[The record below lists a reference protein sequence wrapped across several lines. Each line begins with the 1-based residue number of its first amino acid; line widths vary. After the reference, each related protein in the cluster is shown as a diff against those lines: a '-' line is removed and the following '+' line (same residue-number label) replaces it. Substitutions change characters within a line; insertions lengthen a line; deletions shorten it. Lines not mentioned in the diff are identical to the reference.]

1 MLTILPVAGIGDVA
15 PGDDLAALIAEA
27 APWLAD
33 GDILIVT
40 SKIVSKA
47 EGRLVD
53 VPAEGPAR
61 EEAKAAILA
70 AETARTVAVRGK
82 VKIVQT
88 HHGYVMNNAGID
100 ESNVDPTRMVL
111 LPVDPDASARALRAA
126 LADRGLDV
134 GVVVTDTMG
143 RPWRDGLV
151 DFAIGAAGV
160 HPLRDHRGETDAYGN
175 DLFVTRMAVVDELA
189 AAGELVKGKIDQ
201 VPVAVVRGLVPTGR
215 PATVPGEPD
224 TGSPAGRAHGAVS
237 GRPTFAAHEG
247 GDAGA
252 SRQPGGSGLADG
264 PGVAETLVRDAASDL
279 FSLGTAEARRT
290 AVSGRR
296 STRTFD
302 KEPVPDELIRAAV
315 ADALTAPAPHHSVPW
330 RFVHVRAARTA
341 LLDAMRDAWAADL
354 RGDGFTAEQ
363 VERRLRRGDLLR
375 AAPELVVPCLVA
387 DAAHP
392 YPDPRRSDAERT
404 MFHVA
409 MGAGVQNLLVSL
421 GTYGLGSCWVSS
433 TMFCP
438 DVVRATLD
446 LPADWQPMGAVAI
459 GYPLDPPGH
468 RPPRDPSDYLL
479 TR

>member
-1 MLTILPVAGIGDVA
+1 MPGALTILPVTGIGDVS
-15 PGDDLAALIAEA
+15 PGDDLAALVSGA

-33 GDILIVT
+33 GDILVVT

-53 VPAEGPAR
+53 VPADGPAR

-70 AETARTVAVRGK
+70 GETARTVATRGK
-82 VKIVQT
+82 IKIVQT
-88 HHGYVMNNAGID
+88 HHGYVLNNAGID
-100 ESNVDPTRMVL
+100 ESNVDPSRMVL
-111 LPVDPDASARALRAA
+111 LPVDPDASARALRTA
-126 LADRGLDV
+126 LAARGLDV

-175 DLFVTRMAVVDELA
+175 ELHVTRMAVVDELA

-201 VPVAVVRGLVPTGR
+201 VPVAVVRGLAMSARSGIAGPDAAGTG
-215 PATVPGEPD
+215 ATGARRGGGV
-224 TGSPAGRAHGAVS
+224 SGAV
-237 GRPTFAAHEG
+237 
-247 GDAGA
+247 
-252 SRQPGGSGLADG
+252 LADG
-264 PGVAETLVRDAASDL
+264 PGVAETLVRDAAHDL

-290 AVSGRR
+290 AVAGRR
-296 STRTFD
+296 STRSFQ
-302 KEPVPDELIRAAV
+302 KEPVPDHLIRAAV
-315 ADALTAPAPHHSVPW
+315 GDALTAPAPHHSVPW
-330 RFVHVRAARTA
+330 RFVHVRAARDA

-354 RGDGFTAEQ
+354 RGDGFTPDQ
-363 VERRLRRGDLLR
+363 IDRRLRRGDLLR
-375 AAPELVVPCLVA
+375 AAPELVVPCLVSE
-387 DAAHP
+387 AAHP

-421 GTYGLGSCWVSS
+421 AAHGLGSCWVSS

-438 DVVRATLD
+438 DVVRAVLD

-459 GYPLDPPGH
+459 GYPLDPPGP
-468 RPPRDPSDYLL
+468 RPDRDPTDYLV

>member
-1 MLTILPVAGIGDVA
+1 MLTEGLPGAGALTILPVTGIGDVA
-15 PGDDLAALIAEA
+15 PGDDLAALIGEA

-33 GDILIVT
+33 GDILVVT
-40 SKIVSKA
+40 SKVVSKA
-47 EGRLVD
+47 EGRLVV
-53 VPAEGPAR
+53 VPADGPAR

-70 AETARTVAVRGK
+70 GETARTVATRGK
-82 VKIVQT
+82 IKIVQT
-88 HHGYVMNNAGID
+88 HHGYVLNNAGID
-100 ESNVDPTRMVL
+100 ESNVDRSRMVL
-111 LPVDPDASARALRAA
+111 LPVDPDASARALRSAFAA
-126 LADRGLDV
+126 RGLDV

-175 DLFVTRMAVVDELA
+175 ELHVTRMAVVDELA

-201 VPVAVVRGLVPTGR
+201 VPVAVVRGL
-215 PATVPGEPD
+215 
-224 TGSPAGRAHGAVS
+224 AVS
-237 GRPTFAAHEG
+237 
-247 GDAGA
+247 
-252 SRQPGGSGLADG
+252 SRQGTGTVRQTGLADG
-264 PGVAETLVRDAASDL
+264 PGVAETLVRDTSHDL

-290 AVSGRR
+290 AVAGRR
-296 STRTFD
+296 STRTFE
-302 KEPVPDELIRAAV
+302 KEPVPDHLIRAAV
-315 ADALTAPAPHHSVPW
+315 GDALTAPAPHHSVPW
-330 RFVHVRAARTA
+330 RFVHVRAARVA

-354 RGDGFTAEQ
+354 RGDGFTPDQ
-363 VERRLRRGDLLR
+363 IDRRLRRGDLLR

-387 DAAHP
+387 DASHP

-421 GTYGLGSCWVSS
+421 AAHGLGSCWVSS

-438 DVVRATLD
+438 DVVRAVLD
-446 LPADWQPMGAVAI
+446 LPAEWQPMGAVAI
-459 GYPLDPPGH
+459 GYPLDPPGP
-468 RPPRDPSDYLL
+468 RPDRDPTDYLV

>member
-1 MLTILPVAGIGDVA
+1 MLSQDPAGPAAPRQGVLTVLPVAGIGDVA
-15 PGDDLAALIAEA
+15 PGDDLAALIAGA

-215 PATVPGEPD
+215 PADGSGGPD
-224 TGSPAGRAHGAVS
+224 
-237 GRPTFAAHEG
+237 
-247 GDAGA
+247 DGA

-296 STRTFD
+296 STRAFD

-363 VERRLRRGDLLR
+363 IERRLRRGDLLR

-392 YPDPRRSDAERT
+392 YPDARRSDAERT

-459 GYPLDPPGH
+459 GYPLDPPGP
-468 RPPRDPSDYLL
+468 RPPRDPSDYLV